1 MIAFRGQKKV
11 GPRPHWSP
19 LRVSFNI
26 SDEHPRVF
34 GLLSSRNFASIGALI
49 TLGTRGFSRVRREFS
64 VLTEGRHIFGRRP
77 KPQAA
82 IKTWQKPETV
92 LEKSLAPRVCPH
104 LLAKFESGN
113 KEDMS
118 RGNCCFTSMLCLSHK
133 NIDKK
138 VGRSVGWWKLILPAW
153 SMLYDTSTDITN
165 EYRATHTTVSCNDC
179 GGQSTVMKKDA
190 PTSLSHSAFLFPCF
204 HS

>member
-19 LRVSFNI
+19 LRVSFKI

-34 GLLSSRNFASIGALI
+34 GLLSPRNFASIGALI

-82 IKTWQKPETV
+82 IKT
-92 LEKSLAPRVCPH
+92 
-104 LLAKFESGN
+104 
-113 KEDMS
+113 
-118 RGNCCFTSMLCLSHK
+118 
-133 NIDKK
+133 
-138 VGRSVGWWKLILPAW
+138 
-153 SMLYDTSTDITN
+153 
-165 EYRATHTTVSCNDC
+165 
-179 GGQSTVMKKDA
+179 
-190 PTSLSHSAFLFPCF
+190 
-204 HS
+204 

>member
-1 MIAFRGQKKV
+1 MIAFRAQKKV

-19 LRVSFNI
+19 LRVSFKI

-64 VLTEGRHIFGRRP
+64 VLTEGRDIFGRRP
-77 KPQAA
+77 KSQAA

-138 VGRSVGWWKLILPAW
+138 VGRSVGWWKLIFFLCYTTRVLTLP
-153 SMLYDTSTDITN
+153 TSTELLTLLEAVTIVVDSPLSWRKMLQLA
-165 EYRATHTTVSCNDC
+165 YHT
-179 GGQSTVMKKDA
+179 
-190 PTSLSHSAFLFPCF
+190 LLFFFPA
-204 HS
+204 SIPS